1 MTELASPGQLRASL
15 LRWWLFLGPLVLLLG
30 FVSGAVSGSG
40 AGNPWFMGL
49 TKPSLYPPPATFGIV
64 WSLLYLVMGLALAM
78 VVTARGASGR
88 ALAVGLF
95 VIVRRRLEGL
105 ELRALA
111 ATVGRT
117 LVAATVMALVVR
129 LLATLDL
136 PSPIFVVTG
145 IATGA
150 AVYAVVYLALGGREI
165 FGLLRRA
172 PDEIRA

>member
-1 MTELASPGQLRASL
+1 MFASVMWMALTFTLSYVLVGPLGIYGLAWASSLASL
-15 LRWWLFLGPLVLLLG
+15 
-30 FVSGAVSGSG
+30 
-40 AGNPWFMGL
+40 
-49 TKPSLYPPPATFGIV
+49 
-64 WSLLYLVMGLALAM
+64 
-78 VVTARGASGR
+78 